1 MPTATGQISLKGVNG
16 ELRQVLGASVSMGAA
31 SGRTLAG
38 VPSGQISMS
47 NYQGKTVG
55 STSFFI
61 INGSSGAEAY
71 SWSSGFSTK
80 FSAPTG
86 TASGYSSANQGGTES
101 GIALLG
107 DVVFRGCT
115 SSPRIW
121 ARKFTSSGW
130 GTLYSTN
137 GINQQLTN
145 TPKDMAVHPNGNLVA
160 YLTGV
165 NWYLDLFD
173 FFSETVDSLSAG
185 WGCEY
190 LIPYAYGSGTLAY
203 PGIAESMSW
212 SRGGKAISVG
222 HRSSPRITVYPF
234 EGVTSKQQN
243 NSGSSQY
250 TRGSGFGTIY
260 SNPGTLP
267 SDDVVAQ
274 TFTNGA
280 VITASRSNSL
290 TANGYLEAWAW
301 SDSTGFGTK
310 YSNPSSDFTAYK
322 RPSKIR
328 SSPDN
333 NYIGVAGN
341 WSSSNPS
348 TTTTDCLFLYS
359 WSDASGFGTLY
370 SSPTNSFTSNNSPS
384 GSLDLA
390 WTNDSAAVAFT
401 AQASLTTS
409 NGGIGVRVWAVSSG
423 WGTQYSDPATSP
435 TSTLVYNA
443 AFK

>member
-86 TASGYSSANQGGTES
+86 TASGYGSANQQGTDS

-107 DVVFRGCT
+107 DVVFRGCVST
-115 SSPRIW
+115 PRIW

-137 GINQQLTN
+137 AINQQLTSS
-145 TPKDMAVHPNGNLVA
+145 TRDMAVHPNGNLVA
-160 YLTGV
+160 YLTGI
-165 NWYLDLFD
+165 NWYLDIFD

-190 LIPYAYGSGTLAY
+190 LIPFAYGSGTLAY
-203 PGIAESMSW
+203 PGTAQKMEW
-212 SRGGKAISVG
+212 SRGGRAIAVG
-222 HRSSPRITVYPF
+222 HIASPYITVYPF
-234 EGVTSKQQN
+234 DGVTSKQTTE
-243 NSGSSQY
+243 SGSAQY

-267 SDDVVAQ
+267 SDYIAGI
-274 TFTNGA
+274 TFTNSA
-280 VITASRSNSL
+280 VITASRQTTSN
-290 TANGYLEAWAW
+290 GWLEAWAW

-322 RPSKIR
+322 SPNRIR
-328 SSPDN
+328 SSPN
-333 NYIGVAGN
+333 QSYIAVAGG

-348 TTTTDCLFLYS
+348 TTKTDCLFLYAWDNS
-359 WSDASGFGTLY
+359 SGFGTLY
-370 SSPTNSFTSNNSPS
+370 SNPTSSFTSNNTSS
-384 GSLDLA
+384 GANDVA

-401 AQASLTTS
+401 ASIRGTS
-409 NGGIGVRVWAVSSG
+409 TAPYGFAAWAVSSG
-423 WGTQYSDPATSP
+423 WGSKYSDPASNA
-435 TSTLVYNA
+435 TSTLVHNA